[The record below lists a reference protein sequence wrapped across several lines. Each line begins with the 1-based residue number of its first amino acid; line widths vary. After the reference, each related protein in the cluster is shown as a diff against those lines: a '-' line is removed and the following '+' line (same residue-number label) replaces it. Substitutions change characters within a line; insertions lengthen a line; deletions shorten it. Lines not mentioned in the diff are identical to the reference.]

1 MSVSPV
7 SFTKP
12 GNEAVIDDGTTKE
25 NLSVVVT
32 ESWNKDNEE
41 VRYSRYILLMKS

>member
-25 NLSVVVT
+25 NLSAVVA
-32 ESWNKDNEE
+32 ESWNKDTEE
-41 VRYSRYILLMKS
+41 V